1 MIAYLPVAGGHIKLA
16 ERFVDPAF
24 AFALGW
30 NLWYNWTVLISFHH
44 IFNLFSFP
52 DVIADFTWYVF
63 DPSKIYWG

>member
-30 NLWYNWTVLISFHH
+30 NLWYNWTVSISS
-44 IFNLFSFP
+44 IYTVLTAFSLP
-52 DVIADFTWYVF
+52 NV
-63 DPSKIYWG
+63 

>member
-30 NLWYNWTVLISFHH
+30 NLWYNWTVLISF
-44 IFNLFSFP
+44 INAVDRVF
-52 DVIADFTWYVF
+52 IA
-63 DPSKIYWG
+63 